1 MEPFMTFFGDRNFY
15 FLIWGW
21 DGGIECSLVKK

>member
-1 MEPFMTFFGDRNFY
+1 MEPFMTSFRDGNFY
-15 FLIWGW
+15 FLICGW